1 MIADQIRAA
10 FQETSQR
17 NTRPRRLI
25 EQRLIELADSRIDFT
40 VDDLWQMLRRNEPR
54 LGRAT
59 VYRSVEMLVGI
70 GLLDRIEFA
79 DGTHHYRVCGG
90 THHHHLTC
98 TQCHCVVEVDIC
110 LPVDQFTSIGKQT
123 DFAIEGHSIT
133 LFGRCP
139 ACRMRPKSHFQSL

>member
-17 NTRPRRLI
+17 ATRPRRLI
-25 EQRLIELADSRIDFT
+25 EEHLIELAHSGADFT
-40 VDDLWQMLRRNEPR
+40 IDDLWQMLRQVEPR

-59 VYRSVEMLVGI
+59 VYRAVEMLFGL

-79 DGTHHYRVCGG
+79 DGTHHFRVCGG
-90 THHHHLTC
+90 AHHHHLTC
-98 TQCHCVVEVDIC
+98 TQCHLVVEVDIC
-110 LPVDQFTSIGKQT
+110 LPVDQFASIGKQT
-123 DFAIEGHSIT
+123 DFTIEGHSIT

-139 ACRMRPKSHFQSL
+139 ACRVKSAPVHYQ